1 MVSEVHLFGMTPMIP
16 VSRMSRWRR
25 LRCWRD
31 LLYRYDFDAGITWIF
46 LSNSFC
52 LIRSSRVVSHSCSL
66 CRNSPY
72 GSIYHNQ
79 WPIPHQ
85 KCDVF
90 SVCGHTLIL
99 VTTSIKFDVT
109 PSRHLPFLQVVNS
122 IQLVSN
128 YSFLLTANQSMSNY
142 WFRAN
147 PNVGFDSGLNSAILG
162 YIGCTTTPL
171 VSCPTRCR
179 RYWPSYKQFDNSLC
193 DWQFWPMNFCSF
205 PQFCLIC
212 FLRIHGMSP
221 ISTK

>member
-25 LRCWRD
+25 LRCRKN
-31 LLYRYDFDAGITWIF
+31 LLYMYDFDAGITWIS

-52 LIRSSRVVSHSCSL
+52 LIRSSRAVSHSCSL

-79 WPIPHQ
+79 WPTPPSHPSEMW
-85 KCDVF
+85 CVF
-90 SVCGHTLIL
+90 SLWTYPY

-109 PSRHLPFLQVVNS
+109 PSRHLPLLQVVNS

-128 YSFLLTANQSMSNY
+128 YSFLLTANQSISNY

-147 PNVGFDSGLNSAILG
+147 PNVGFDGGLNSAILG
-162 YIGCTTTPL
+162 YIGCTHHW
-171 VSCPTRCR
+171 SYYTR
-179 RYWPSYKQFDNSLC
+179 
-193 DWQFWPMNFCSF
+193 
-205 PQFCLIC
+205 
-212 FLRIHGMSP
+212 
-221 ISTK
+221 